1 MELDIKQKN
10 ELLTGI
16 VLAQELTALTED
28 TRRFMVVKSLDIADG
43 HIKPW
48 SKTLP
53 NTLDNIKAKFVVKVY
68 SINIEYLDLDVDERD
83 CSDYVCFEEIYS
95 FDELYKVIEK
105 FVDDFSELIPQ
116 WNVGNPIE

>member
-28 TRRFMVVKSLDIADG
+28 TRRFMVVKSFDIADG

-53 NTLDNIKAKFVVKVY
+53 NTLDNIKAKFV
-68 SINIEYLDLDVDERD
+68 
-83 CSDYVCFEEIYS
+83 
-95 FDELYKVIEK
+95 
-105 FVDDFSELIPQ
+105 DDFSELIPQ